1 MRRILN
7 TLFVTAA
14 AMFVAVPIAVADE
27 AGKIF
32 MFVRDGSRDLDRML
46 EQEVGVMRSMLED
59 AGYTV
64 DIATAGDAP
73 MASDAGTLEPT
84 IELADVRIENYDG
97 LVLPCMAPASGF
109 PMPERVDELAAE
121 AVERGLP
128 IAASRGSVATLAKAG
143 GIADRRY
150 TFAGPVDTSE
160 RPEFAGG
167 TYMGTGVMRDGKIST
182 AGICPLAAHELG
194 EPDGTPELMQKFITS
209 LSEGD

>member
-1 MRRILN
+1 MPHSLSKLCL
-7 TLFVTAA
+7 TTAA
-14 AMFVAVPIAVADE
+14 LFAAVPLAVAQE
-27 AGKIF
+27 AGKVF

-73 MASDAGTLEPT
+73 MSDASVTLDPT
-84 IELADVRIENYDG
+84 IRLADVRIDDYDG
-97 LVLPCMAPASGF
+97 LVLPCMAPASGY
-109 PMPERVDELAAE
+109 PMPARIDELTTE

-128 IAASRGSVATLAKAG
+128 IAASRGSVVTVAKAG
-143 GIADRRY
+143 GVENHRY

-167 TYMGTGVMRDGKIST
+167 TYMGTGVMRDKKIST

-194 EPDGTPELMQKFITS
+194 EPDGTTELMQSFIES
-209 LSEGD
+209 LSDGD